1 MVRRIFLTALIAGTV
16 AGLFAAVVQRTQI
29 IPLIERAE
37 VYEAAETHHAG
48 HAGMP
53 GPQSW
58 EPEAGL
64 ERAAYTVLADILTGM
79 GFALLLT
86 GVIALASFS
95 GVVVDVRRGLLWG
108 AAGFAVFALAP
119 SLGLPPS
126 LPGMAGAELVERQTW
141 WVGTAIATAAGLGL
155 IVFRPTPVF
164 RVLGVAVLIL
174 PHAIGAPE
182 VSENG
187 GGVPPELA
195 ARFVIASILAAGP
208 FWLLLGGMSGWLYL
222 RLDRA

>member
-16 AGLFAAVVQRTQI
+16 AGLFAAVVQRIQI

-37 VYEAAETHHAG
+37 VYEAAETHHAA
-48 HAGMP
+48 HAGLP

-64 ERAAYTVLADILTGM
+64 ERTVYTVLADILTGI

-86 GVIALASFS
+86 GAIALASLS
-95 GVVVDVRRGLLWG
+95 GVVVDIRRGLLWG
-108 AAGFAVFALAP
+108 VAGFAVFTLAP

-126 LPGMAGAELVERQTW
+126 LPGMAGAELVQRQTW
-141 WVGTAIATAAGLGL
+141 WVGTAIATAAGLGF
-155 IVFRPTPVF
+155 IVFRSMPVF
-164 RVLGVAVLIL
+164 RVIGMALLIL

-182 VSENG
+182 ISENG

-195 ARFVIASILAAGP
+195 ARFVVASGLAAAL
-208 FWLLLGGMSGWLYL
+208 FWLVLGGMSGWLYR